1 MAKRV
6 QVALTESIASLGKEG
21 DLVDVAPG
29 YARNFLLPYGKAMNV
44 TPAVLK
50 QIERKKEKEKIAADK
65 LKQEALDFQ
74 TALSTIGRFTIKKQV
89 GEDGVLFGTV
99 TNGDV
104 AEAIE
109 AATKK
114 EIDRRNITVPDIHN
128 LGSFTAKIKLH
139 PEVNAEVNIEVTPGY
154 ARNFLLPYGKAMNV
168 TPAVLKQIER
178 KKEKEKIAADKLK
191 QEALDF
197 KTALST
203 IGRFTIKKQV
213 GEDGVLFG
221 TVTNGDVAEAIEA
234 ATKKEIDRRNITV
247 PDIHN
252 LGSFT
257 AKIKLHPEVNAEV
270 NIEVTS

>member
-21 DLVDVAPG
+21 DRVEVAPG

-50 QIERKKEKEKIAADK
+50 QIERKKEKIVADK

-104 AEAIE
+104 AEAI
-109 AATKK
+109 
-114 EIDRRNITVPDIHN
+114 
-128 LGSFTAKIKLH
+128 G
-139 PEVNAEVNIEVTPGY
+139 
-154 ARNFLLPYGKAMNV
+154 
-168 TPAVLKQIER
+168 
-178 KKEKEKIAADKLK
+178 
-191 QEALDF
+191 
-197 KTALST
+197 
-203 IGRFTIKKQV
+203 
-213 GEDGVLFG
+213 
-221 TVTNGDVAEAIEA
+221 A